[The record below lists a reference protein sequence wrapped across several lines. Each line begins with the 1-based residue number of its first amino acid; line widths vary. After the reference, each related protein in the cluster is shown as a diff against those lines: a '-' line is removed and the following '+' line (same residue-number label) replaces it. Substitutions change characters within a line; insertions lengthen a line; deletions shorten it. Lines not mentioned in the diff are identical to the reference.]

1 MKFFLIV
8 IAGERGDT
16 ELSIVAANDVDE
28 AFGKFLDNQDLDIET
43 DVDDIN
49 YLLENY
55 PVGIGELPKLSTLNK
70 NFYDNI
76 QLDWYY
82 SV

>member
-8 IAGERGDT
+8 IAGERDDT
-16 ELSIVAANDVDE
+16 GLSIIVANDADE
-28 AFGKFLDNQDLDIET
+28 AFGKFLDGQDLDIKT

-49 YLLENY
+49 NLLESY
-55 PVGIGELPKLSTLNK
+55 PVGIGELPELPTLNE

-76 QLDWYY
+76 QLEWYY